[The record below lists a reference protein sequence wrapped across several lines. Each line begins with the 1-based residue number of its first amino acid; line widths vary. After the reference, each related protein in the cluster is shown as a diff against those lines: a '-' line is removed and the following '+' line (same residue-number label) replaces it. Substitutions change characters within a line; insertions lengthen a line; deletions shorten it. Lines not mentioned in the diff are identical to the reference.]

1 MYPLYILQKQFG
13 YASFR
18 LKQEAI
24 INNVLQKKDTFVLMP
39 TGGGK
44 SLCYQIPALLFDG
57 LTLVIS
63 PLIALMKDQVDAL
76 RQNGIE
82 AAYLNSTQ
90 SLQEQKVILDKVR
103 EKKLKLLYLAPEKLL
118 SSDKHTPFL
127 ENLQSF
133 GISLIAIDEAHCI
146 SQWGHDFRPEYLM
159 LAQLKKA
166 LPQVPVIAL
175 TATADQVTQKDII
188 EKLELKDPSIFISS
202 FNRPNIRYTVEPKQG
217 SFEKLL
223 RFLEPRKEVQG
234 IIYCLS
240 RRSTEKLADD
250 LSRRGFKSLPYH
262 AGMDREQRAKN
273 QDMFLRDEIKI
284 MVATIAFGMG
294 IDKSNV
300 RYVVHMD
307 LPKSIE
313 SYYQETGRAGRDGLD
328 SEALLFYSPG
338 DLARLKHFVVIDD
351 NANQTKIALKKLE
364 QMGRFGELTTCRRK
378 YLLNYFDEQTP
389 EYCGNCDICLSK
401 VELFDETPLAQ
412 KVLAALSQLQEK
424 FGAGYLIDFMHG
436 ASSSRIQEH
445 HMSLTMYGCGA
456 DIAKEEWHRIIDDL
470 VSHRYLIKLHGS
482 YPKLKITIKGHRVLD
497 GSEKAI
503 FTRFKE
509 KSAISVMPAGEE
521 KLIYEKELFLQLK
534 ALRKQLAAAEHSPA
548 YMVLSDASLLEIAT
562 YLPHTKDG
570 MGRITGFGKMKL
582 ERYGKAFCDVVNAYC
597 LAHQLPSRIHLKSP
611 KRPRKERYERDN
623 FTKQETYKLFKAGYS
638 VDMIAS
644 QRNLSHTTI
653 EAHLAFYVKQGKIT
667 IAQLI
672 DVEKIPAIRKAIEAN
687 GGKALT
693 PIKESL
699 GENYSFAEIRYVM
712 AHIEHMKLEE
722 PVGYAYK
729 PAYDYSALS
738 CMVLEPQSTYFR
750 NQPEYQLMTHN
761 IRKRKDMSLQEV
773 CGGGKLLHLLGTAGH
788 TGTGTRSIAA

>member
-1 MYPLYILQKQFG
+1 MYPLYVLQKQFG

-24 INNVLQKKDTFVLMP
+24 INHVLQKKDTFVLMP

-76 RQNGIE
+76 RLNEIE

-90 SLQEQKVILDKVR
+90 SPQEQKAILDKAR

-118 SSDKHTPFL
+118 SNDKHTSLL
-127 ENLQSF
+127 ETLQTFS
-133 GISLIAIDEAHCI
+133 ISLIAIDEAHCI

-166 LPQVPVIAL
+166 LPNTPVIAL
-175 TATADQVTQKDII
+175 TATADQLTQKDII
-188 EKLELKDPSIFISS
+188 EKLELKDPSVFISS
-202 FNRPNIRYTVEPKQG
+202 FNRPNIRYTVEPKQD

-223 RFLEPRKEVQG
+223 RFLEPRKEAQG

-250 LSRRGFKSLPYH
+250 LSRQGFKSLPYH
-262 AGMDREQRAKN
+262 AGMDREQRARN
-273 QDMFLRDEIKI
+273 QEMFLREDVRI

-338 DLARLKHFVVIDD
+338 DLTRLKHFVVIDD
-351 NANQTKIALKKLE
+351 NVDQTKIALKKLE
-364 QMGRFGELTTCRRK
+364 QMGQFGELSTCRRK
-378 YLLNYFDEQTP
+378 YLLNYFEEQAP
-389 EYCGNCDICLSK
+389 EHCGNCDICLTG
-401 VELFDETPLAQ
+401 VESFDETPRAQ

-424 FGAGYLIDFMHG
+424 FGAGYLIDFIQG

-445 HMSLTMYGCGA
+445 HIPLSTYGCGA
-456 DIAKEEWHRIIDDL
+456 DTAREEWQRIIDDL

-482 YPKLKITIKGHRVLD
+482 YPKLKITAKGQRVLE
-497 GSEKAI
+497 GAEKAI
-503 FTRFKE
+503 LTRFKTSPASEAAE
-509 KSAISVMPAGEE
+509 KPV
-521 KLIYEKELFLQLK
+521 YEKELLLQLK
-534 ALRKQLAAAEHSPA
+534 NLRRQLATAEHSPA
-548 YMVLSDASLLEIAT
+548 YVVLSDASLLEIAT
-562 YLPHTKDG
+562 YLPHTKEG
-570 MGRITGFGKMKL
+570 MGRISGFGQMKL
-582 ERYGKAFCDVVNAYC
+582 ERYGKPFCDAVSAYC
-597 LAHQLPSRIHLKSP
+597 LEHRLPSRIHLKSP

-623 FTKQETYKLFKAGYS
+623 PTKQETYKLFKAGYS
-638 VDMIAS
+638 VEKIAAL
-644 QRNLSHTTI
+644 RNLSHTTI
-653 EAHLAFYVKQGKIT
+653 ESHLAFHVQQGKIT

-672 DVEKIPAIRKAIEAN
+672 DVEKIPVIRKAIEATA
-687 GGKALT
+687 GKALT

-722 PVGYAYK
+722 PEYAYR
-729 PAYDYSALS
+729 PSYSYSGFSFL
-738 CMVLEPQSTYFR
+738 VLEPRGTYAGPLLKYFTTPAGNMDVR
-750 NQPEYQLMTHN
+750 VRRTREGD
-761 IRKRKDMSLQEV
+761 KV
-773 CGGGKLLHLLGTAGH
+773 LHLSSAAGH
-788 TGTGTRSIAA
+788 TKSGTRSIAA